1 MPNKAKNNRKEM
13 QYSNTV
19 VIMRGVSGS
28 GKDTWIKKN
37 INSARICSA
46 DEYFTMNNP
55 RHEYEFDV
63 AKLPR
68 AHSYCMSN
76 FLKALYDHVS
86 TIVVNNTN
94 IRCWEWE
101 NYALTA
107 LLYGYG
113 YDVVVVELVCDTV
126 DQIRH
131 CQRRNVHQ
139 VPAASI
145 AAKACEF
152 ESTATFCMVDL
163 RARIKIITE
172 QVEI

>member
-1 MPNKAKNNRKEM
+1 M

-19 VIMRGVSGS
+19 VILRGVSGA

-37 INSARICSA
+37 INSARICST
-46 DEYFTMNNP
+46 DDYFTRNP
-55 RHEYEFDV
+55 DVEYEFDV
-63 AKLPR
+63 AKLPQ
-68 AHSYCMSN
+68 AHSWCMSN

-101 NYALTA
+101 NYARTA
-107 LLYGYG
+107 LLYGY
-113 YDVVVVELVCDTV
+113 DVLVVELVCNTV
-126 DQIRH
+126 DQIRE
-131 CQRRNVHQ
+131 CQRRNIHR
-139 VPAASI
+139 VPGAVI

-152 ESTATFCMVDL
+152 ESTAIFCAGDL
-163 RARIKIITE
+163 RTRIKIITE